1 MMAAGQSSKDKRKKG
16 MEEREEKEKNEEE
29 DKQEVSKQ
37 AMFKGVDGAGLPMF
51 LTRTARQRTHC

>member
-1 MMAAGQSSKDKRKKG
+1 MMAAGHSKDKRKKG
-16 MEEREEKEKNEEE
+16 MEEREEKENEEE

-51 LTRTARQRTHC
+51 LTRTTRQRTHC

>member
-16 MEEREEKEKNEEE
+16 TEEREENEKEEE
-29 DKQEVSKQ
+29 DKQEASKQ